1 MKKILSLS
9 FFAIHLY
16 LFSQSTV
23 QKTEYFDW
31 KKTKLAHTWFE
42 FGDGTKHGSE
52 KYYYDNGK
60 LQVEYNWSKGE
71 IKKALSYYND
81 GTQSLI
87 SNHYNNRILDGEVKF
102 YNWLNGTRF
111 LQYNGIAMKVA
122 DKDYDKVS
130 FMEIYYAPNKKLLSF
145 TDNGVIQE
153 YIEFANSIRHTDEL
167 GYYEP
172 KTISSGQSKITVSKG
187 IIQYGKCNGDEI
199 VDGKFTKIG
208 NFSGKAS
215 AKIEGDTVV
224 MTELT
229 ELDSI
234 VYTKIKSWDIRIE
247 LSPVMS
253 VNPMNEYLNFNL
265 SYKIPGAS
273 IFDKIFVVNF
283 NERSND
289 LSGLFN
295 EYWKKGYSDV
305 GFYRKYSRKN
315 KNLSY
320 ESYTA
325 LENNTLVV
333 KYKKWFYENGKL
345 KEFWDSKTTKKYSE
359 NGTLNEKI
367 SADTIQRY
375 FENGLLALDSTS
387 KYSRAYFLN
396 GKISRDISMVSG
408 SVNTY
413 KIYDTLGSIIFQ
425 GEIKTSISNKN
436 KDALAIEEK
445 LNYKYTLAEENMES
459 IKKDVAY
466 KNLNHETIIFYN
478 DENDKILGGY
488 LFKFYQEL
496 WNQLTLEGVYL
507 NNSLKPF
514 QNLNWD
520 ESYGRI
526 EKDVI
531 PKDIYLNLCFLYYS
545 KATSIYSQMDG
556 LINKFELILKSAD
569 KKKVIK
575 SLKKA
580 TSDSEIK
587 SILGI

>member
-9 FFAIHLY
+9 FFAIHLCVY
-16 LFSQSTV
+16 SQSAV
-23 QKTEYFDW
+23 QRTEYFDW
-31 KKTKLAHTWFE
+31 FKTKLAHTWFE
-42 FGDGTKHGSE
+42 FADGTKHGSE

-60 LQVEYNWSKGE
+60 LQVEYIYSKGD
-71 IKKALSYYND
+71 IKKSLSYYND

-87 SNHYNNRILDGEVKF
+87 SNHYNRMILDGEVKY

-111 LQYNGIAMKVA
+111 LQYNGVAKKVA
-122 DKDYDKVS
+122 NQDYDKVS
-130 FMEIYYAPNKKLLSF
+130 LMEIYFAPNKKLLSF
-145 TDNGVIQE
+145 TDNGIIQE
-153 YIEFANSIRHTDEL
+153 YIEYANSTRHIDEL
-167 GYYEP
+167 GNYV
-172 KTISSGQSKITVSKG
+172 SSGKSKITVSKG
-187 IIQYGKCNGDEI
+187 IIKYGKCNGDEI

-208 NFSGKAS
+208 GFKGNVT

-224 MTELT
+224 MTEIT
-229 ELDSI
+229 DLDSI
-234 VYTKIKSWDIRIE
+234 IYTKIKSWGIQIE
-247 LSPVMS
+247 LSPEMN
-253 VNPMNEYLNFNL
+253 VNPYNDYLNFNL

-273 IFDKIFVVNF
+273 IFKKIFVVNY

-289 LSGLFN
+289 LSGLFTD
-295 EYWKKGYSDV
+295 YWVNGYSDV
-305 GFYRKYSRKN
+305 GFYREYSRKN
-315 KNLSY
+315 KNLSF

-345 KEFWDSKTTKKYSE
+345 EEFWDSKTTKKYSD
-359 NGTLNEKI
+359 NGNLNEKI

-396 GKISRDISMVSG
+396 GKISRDISMDSG

-413 KIYDTLGSIIFQ
+413 KIYDTTGTIIFQ

-436 KDALAIEEK
+436 KDAQAIMEK
-445 LNYKYTLAEENMES
+445 LNYKYTWAEENMKFLPN
-459 IKKDVAY
+459 IAF
-466 KNLNHETIIFYN
+466 KNSWAQIQFYN
-478 DENDKILGGY
+478 DKNDIILGSY

-496 WNQLTLEGVYL
+496 WNQLTLEGVNL

-514 QNLNWD
+514 QNLNWN
-520 ESYGRI
+520 ESYGLI

-531 PKDIYLNLCFLYYS
+531 PKDIYLNLRFLYYS

>member
-387 KYSRAYFLN
+387 NYSKYYLPN
-396 GKISRDISMVSG
+396 GNVLKETTYTIKKVKDYSNNMYNGEDLTIVIPE
-408 SVNTY
+408 TY
-413 KIYDTLGSIIFQ
+413 KIYNTQGEIVYQ
-425 GEIKTSISNKN
+425 GEIKTTIKEKIKNYNVYKKDIDLKYNSVQNNLNFYNQNKKIYYAAEKSTIDFN
-436 KDALAIEEK
+436 GLEHIGQAFIKLYNEK
-445 LNYKYTLAEENMES
+445 LALIQKEHDFFSSSTKGFN
-459 IKKDVAY
+459 
-466 KNLNHETIIFYN
+466 
-478 DENDKILGGY
+478 
-488 LFKFYQEL
+488 
-496 WNQLTLEGVYL
+496 
-507 NNSLKPF
+507 
-514 QNLNWD
+514 NLNWD
-520 ESYGRI
+520 VSFYR
-526 EKDVI
+526 
-531 PKDIYLNLCFLYYS
+531 
-545 KATSIYSQMDG
+545 SQDY
-556 LINKFELILKSAD
+556 NTF
-569 KKKVIK
+569 
-575 SLKKA
+575 
-580 TSDSEIK
+580 
-587 SILGI
+587 